1 MDYTPEELAFLTL
14 IGQVTT
20 PVAAS
25 AAPVSQPAPKAD
37 PAPTPTDTT
46 KAEA

>member
-25 AAPVSQPAPKAD
+25 AAAAKAAPV
-37 PAPTPTDTT
+37 TPPSDIT